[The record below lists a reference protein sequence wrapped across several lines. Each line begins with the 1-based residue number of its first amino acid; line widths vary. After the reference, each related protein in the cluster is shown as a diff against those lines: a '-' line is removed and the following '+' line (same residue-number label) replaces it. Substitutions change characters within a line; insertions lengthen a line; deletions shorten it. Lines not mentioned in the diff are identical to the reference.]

1 MSKRHKQS
9 RAPVLH
15 PSPSHPHHLQPPSTQ
30 LMAISSFPLFR
41 PKIGGY
47 PQLCSL
53 FLIRRSQSIRKSR
66 WFRLQNVP
74 RTCPLLT
81 FPLLIAG
88 PHLHHLSP
96 VFPEIALSPFSLLLP
111 RCLQT
116 ILSMAVRVILF
127 KTQVRSCFSSA
138 QSSAA
143 GTSLAVQWL
152 RLHASTAGGV
162 GSIPG
167 PGTKIPHTV
176 PKKKKKKNL
185 CSSSPSHSE

>member
-1 MSKRHKQS
+1 MQLPLDTSTWVSKRHKQS

-152 RLHASTAGGV
+152 RQIGRASCRERV
-162 GSIPG
+162 
-167 PGTKIPHTV
+167 
-176 PKKKKKKNL
+176 
-185 CSSSPSHSE
+185 